1 MTAEQLIFVVA
12 ALVTLGSAVG
22 MVTARSVFVAALWMI
37 AVFAGV
43 ATLFILLGAG
53 FLGIVQVLIYIGA
66 IAVLIL
72 FAIMLTPRVMG
83 DPQAPR
89 YNQQWPLVAVM
100 AVGLASLLSVLAL
113 RTDWP
118 LSEGGTPVITGFAV
132 ELGKGF
138 MTTYILPFEV
148 ASVLLLVA
156 LIGAIVIAREE

>member
-1 MTAEQLIFVVA
+1 MTAEQLIFAVT

-37 AVFAGV
+37 AVFGGV
-43 ATLFILLGAG
+43 ATLFILMGAG
-53 FLGIVQVLIYIGA
+53 FLGVVQILIYIGA

-83 DPQAPR
+83 DPDAPR
-89 YNQQWPLVAVM
+89 YNRQWPLVAVM
-100 AVGLASLLSVLAL
+100 TTGLAAVLTVLVL

-118 LSEGGTPVITGFAV
+118 LAQEGTPVITGFAV

>member
-1 MTAEQLIFVVA
+1 MTAEQVVFILA
-12 ALVTLGSAVG
+12 AIVTLGSALG
-22 MVTARSVFVAALWMI
+22 MVTTRSVFVGALWMV
-37 AVFAGV
+37 AVFGGV
-43 ATLFILLGAG
+43 AALFILLGAG
-53 FLGIVQVLIYIGA
+53 FLGIVQILVYIGA

-89 YNQQWPLVAVM
+89 YNRQWPLVAVM
-100 AVGLASLLSVLAL
+100 ASALASLLVALVL

-118 LSEGGTPVITGFAV
+118 VAQEGTPTIAGFAV

>member
-1 MTAEQLIFVVA
+1 MTAEQVVFVLA
-12 ALVTLGSAVG
+12 AVVTLGSALG
-22 MVTARSVFVAALWMI
+22 MVTTRSVFVGALWMI
-37 AVFAGV
+37 AVFGGV
-43 ATLFILLGAG
+43 AALFILLGAG
-53 FLGIVQVLIYIGA
+53 FLGIVQILVYIGA

-83 DPQAPR
+83 DPNAPR
-89 YNQQWPLVAVM
+89 YNRQWPLVAVM
-100 AVGLASLLSVLAL
+100 ASALASLLVALVL

-118 LSEGGTPVITGFAV
+118 LAQEGAPTITGFAV